1 MEKYTLNLS
10 DWEIVSVILTHGC
23 SPCVSVGSKGRW
35 PLWAYSL
42 HVKDREAN
50 YRGQDPGSLHGDVVA
65 HDLLFIKQG
74 EPRDGILACFL
85 CFDKQN
91 QLRLAKPSGQKQNG
105 ASRIR
110 KEREE
115 SESRRTSNQTSFCVS
130 HLEMTKAFQKL
141 LLEEAKLIA
150 ADYFFS

>member
-1 MEKYTLNLS
+1 M
-10 DWEIVSVILTHGC
+10 
-23 SPCVSVGSKGRW
+23 GS
-35 PLWAYSL
+35 LCACSL

-50 YRGQDPGSLHGDVVA
+50 YGGQDPGSLHGDVVA

-91 QLRLAKPSGQKQNG
+91 QLRLAKPSGRKQKG

-110 KEREE
+110 KEGEE

-130 HLEMTKAFQKL
+130 HLEMMKKFQKL
-141 LLEEAKLIA
+141 SLRRGQ
-150 ADYFFS
+150 ADCCRLFFS